1 MILIMWKMRVVIKR
15 VRISMMTELSNF
27 LSDFTFFEN
36 EKNLIAHIE
45 DFLANKFLVRP
56 LLVYSIH
63 NKIPQIDLKKCRT
76 IVGKS
81 DRAMLYS
88 TKLLEELF
96 IKRADIKLL
105 PCLSIKIENCYYYYL
120 NLGFK
125 KNQFHFAVFSAP
137 TEIPSDILKFL
148 SQFANSHLKI
158 IQRFEDLYQM
168 HDLIHIDDVTGLY
181 NQRKLYKDLTALVE
195 KFQKEKDPFCIL
207 FLDIDHFK
215 KVNDSYGHLIGTK
228 LLESVAKD
236 IKSLLRD
243 SDISYRYGGD
253 EFVVIL
259 VNSDA
264 AAGKIV
270 GERILQVIKDRKYEV
285 EAKNE
290 KKMINLSVSIGV
302 AEFPTDAVNSE
313 EILSIADRMMY
324 EAKESGRGLV
334 FNTQDVFKSSLNKV
348 LKEKKIGNGE

>member
-1 MILIMWKMRVVIKR
+1 MIK
-15 VRISMMTELSNF
+15 ELSNF
-27 LSDFTFFEN
+27 LSNFSFFEN

-45 DFLANKFLVRP
+45 DFFTKEYLVKP

-63 NKIPQIDLKKCRT
+63 NKFTQIDLKKCRS
-76 IVGKS
+76 VLGKKG
-81 DRAMLYS
+81 RLELYN
-88 TKLLEELF
+88 TKFLEEM
-96 IKRADIKLL
+96 IKIVDIKIL
-105 PCLSIKIENCYYYYL
+105 PSLSLKVDDNHYYYL
-120 NLGFK
+120 NLGCK
-125 KNQFHFAVFSAP
+125 KNQFHFAFFSAP
-137 TEIPSDILKFL
+137 SEISPEILKFI
-148 SQFANSHLKI
+148 SQFSTSHLKI
-158 IQRFEDLYQM
+158 IQRFESLYKM

-181 NQRKLYKDLTALVE
+181 NQRKLYKDLTLLVE
-195 KFQKEKDPFCIL
+195 KFQNEKDPFCIL
-207 FLDIDHFK
+207 FLDIDYFK
-215 KVNDSYGHLIGTK
+215 KVNDTYGHLVGTK

-264 AAGKIV
+264 TAGKIV
-270 GERILQVIKDRKYEV
+270 GERILKMIKEREYDFEV
-285 EAKNE
+285 NNQ

-302 AEFPTDAVNSE
+302 AEFPTDAANSN

-334 FNTQDVFKSSLNKV
+334 FNTQDVFKLSLHKA
-348 LKEKKIGNGE
+348 LREKKIVNRE